1 MRTRGRGSKTRKFAD
16 AINGNSPGSD
26 LVSDVINAIIQ
37 SGVPF
42 KCAFGG
48 DETVAG
54 RGRPRAAAAAAAG
67 EKCH

>member
-1 MRTRGRGSKTRKFAD
+1 M
-16 AINGNSPGSD
+16 
-26 LVSDVINAIIQ
+26 SDVINAIIQ

-54 RGRPRAAAAAAAG
+54 RPPPEKNVIRVVQVRRARDANAD
-67 EKCH
+67 